1 MTKWKELQAEFT
13 EKIKL
18 IEENLP
24 SNLAEFSLE
33 QIQTIQGQLKNLE
46 EKIKEKQKEKK
57 VKTITISE
65 EVHSKVKKFCVEND
79 LKINEWVESKLLE
92 LVTPNET
99 K

>member
-1 MTKWKELQAEFT
+1 MTNWKELKTELD
-13 EKIKL
+13 EKIKF
-18 IEENLP
+18 IEETLP
-24 SNLAEFSLE
+24 SSIAEFSLD

-65 EVHSKVKKFCVEND
+65 EVHSKIKKFCVKND

-92 LVTPNET
+92 LVTLTET

>member
-1 MTKWKELQAEFT
+1 MAKWKELQAELT
-13 EKIKL
+13 EKIKF
-18 IEENLP
+18 IEETLP
-24 SNLAEFSLE
+24 ASLADFSLE

-65 EVHSKVKKFCVEND
+65 EVHSKVKKHCVDHD
-79 LKINEWVESKLLE
+79 LKINEWVEAKLLE
-92 LVTPNET
+92 LVET

>member
-1 MTKWKELQAEFT
+1 MSKWKELQADLT
-13 EKIKL
+13 EKLKQ
-18 IEENLP
+18 IEETLP
-24 SNLAEFSLE
+24 QSLADFSLE
-33 QIQTIQGQLKNLE
+33 QISTIQEQLKSLE
-46 EKIKEKQKEKK
+46 DKIKERQKGKK

-92 LVTPNET
+92 LTES

>member
-1 MTKWKELQAEFT
+1 MSKWKELQAEFT

-33 QIQTIQGQLKNLE
+33 QIQTIQGQLKTLE

-79 LKINEWVESKLLE
+79 LKINEWVETKLLE
-92 LVTPNET
+92 LVTPTET